1 VSMTVAEAQER
12 LWSATVAAEQG
23 KMIEAMRAVGM
34 TFEWLEDMTVD
45 EAVEVFQ
52 VRVHD
57 LQTLIKGENK

>member
-1 VSMTVAEAQER
+1 MSMTVAEAQER